1 MRFTTSFLSAADSHK
16 AGINHRSVYV
26 IMEMEG
32 KGKELDEGEGGGWE
46 YLHQLDSQSTLYR
59 EGSVDVIFIVNH
71 KLIILILVI
80 FQSAWAQSV

>member
-32 KGKELDEGEGGGWE
+32 KGKELDEGEGGGGGE
-46 YLHQLDSQSTLYR
+46 NIYISSTRSLPYIER
-59 EGSVDVIFIVNH
+59 AV
-71 KLIILILVI
+71 
-80 FQSAWAQSV
+80 